1 MTLTK
6 NEYRHLV
13 NQIRKEVSFFNGW
26 RVSEDREREACE
38 KAADRAIRYLEKK
51 FFDEYGSNA

>member
-6 NEYRHLV
+6 KEYRHLV

-26 RVSEDREREACE
+26 GVSEDREREACE
-38 KAADRAIRYLEKK
+38 KAADNAIRYFEKK
-51 FFDEYGSNA
+51 FLNEYGSNA